1 MSDSPATNCRVLLVR
16 PKYARNIGMVSRAM
30 SNFGHTRLILLDP
43 QCELDRTANQGA
55 AQGQQPLRDCKCYP
69 SWEEY
74 AAAEGDTIRVALS
87 RREGRRRPV
96 QRLNELA
103 DWSAWADSR
112 PLTLVFGAEDHGLS
126 RDDLKWAHRTCSLDI
141 PGPLK
146 SMNLSHA
153 VLLALSQLPARLDT
167 KDGTTQDLT
176 DTAENAP
183 NLVTPDDA
191 LNKWLLALQFDLSKK
206 NWNAYHSL
214 RQMIMKAAP
223 TERELKLFN
232 SVVEQTIRRL
242 KGGN

>member
-1 MSDSPATNCRVLLVR
+1 
-16 PKYARNIGMVSRAM
+16 
-30 SNFGHTRLILLDP
+30 LLDP

-55 AQGQQPLRDCKCYP
+55 AQGQQPLRDCISYS
-69 SWEEY
+69 SWDEY
-74 AAAEGDTIRVALS
+74 AQAEGDTIRVALS

-96 QRLNELA
+96 QRLPELIE
-103 DWSAWADSR
+103 WSVWSDSR
-112 PLTLVFGAEDHGLS
+112 SVTLIFGAEDHGLS

-153 VLLALSQLPARLDT
+153 VLLALSQLPTR
-167 KDGTTQDLT
+167 GEDLAQSEDDET
-176 DTAENAP
+176 P
-183 NLVTPDDA
+183 VLLTPDAA

-232 SVVEQTIRRL
+232 SVVEQTVRRL
-242 KGGN
+242 KS